1 MWKALDEDT
10 QKTHQD
16 DYDKIVAQYK
26 ANTDFWEAEAEEW
39 GTNKMLKL
47 KESGEET
54 DPEKRVSSKM
64 NHLSADDFY
73 YYKWW

>member
-10 QKTHQD
+10 LKTYQD

-39 GTNKMLKL
+39 GKNKMLKL